1 MADEK
6 VTQQSQAS
14 HDSVSSAEK
23 VTLEQVSADLAKLT
37 KLVEKM
43 AKALSV

>member
-6 VTQQSQAS
+6 A
-14 HDSVSSAEK
+14 
-23 VTLEQVSADLAKLT
+23 TLEQVSADLAKLT

>member
-6 VTQQSQAS
+6 VTQQSQSS
-14 HDSVSSAEK
+14 HHSVSSAEK
-23 VTLEQVSADLAKLT
+23 VTLEQVSADLDKLT

>member
-6 VTQQSQAS
+6 VTQQSQSS
-14 HDSVSSAEK
+14 HHSVSSAEK